1 MQCSV
6 KECGWVKV
14 LFMYGINSASEGM
27 KLVTIN
33 LGSSTPGGS
42 RRQRIMHDSDTAF
55 SAATFR
61 YSTSATSWLGSL
73 GSHGD
78 AVR

>member
-14 LFMYGINSASEGM
+14 PFMYGINSASEGM
-27 KLVTIN
+27 KLAAIN

-42 RRQRIMHDSDTAF
+42 ER
-55 SAATFR
+55 
-61 YSTSATSWLGSL
+61 
-73 GSHGD
+73 
-78 AVR
+78 